1 MATWPPHATRGGLRR
16 RVYRHST
23 LFDCTLFDRIL
34 LETLCHD
41 AHRASSRGVE
51 CIEVEGGASLRGT
64 VHLSGSKNASLPML
78 CAALLAEGTHVFQR
92 VPRLR
97 DIASTLKLLR
107 HLGCRSEVNAGAQG
121 DVINLTVGDTLGDEA
136 PYELVCEMRASVL
149 VLGPL
154 LTRLGRAK
162 VSLPGGCAIGT
173 RPIDQHLKGLEAL
186 GARVELHH
194 GYVECVAPGGRLRG
208 GDVHFD
214 MVTVTGTE
222 NLLAA
227 AALAQGRTRLFNAA
241 REPEVV
247 ALATML
253 KAMGARITG
262 EGTSEITIE
271 GVDTLKPAVYEVPP
285 DRIEAGTYM
294 VAAALTGG
302 DLTLE
307 NVPLA
312 QLEALTTV
320 LREAGAEVEALGDT
334 RCRVSRSGPLRP
346 VSLTT
351 APYPAF
357 ATDMQAQWMV
367 LMTQAEGE
375 STISERIF
383 ENRFMHVPE
392 LARLGAQLSVEGDT
406 ATVSGPTPLEGAV
419 VTATDLRASA
429 CLVLAG
435 LVAGG
440 VTRIRRVYHLDR
452 GYDDLVGK
460 LNGVG
465 ARLKR
470 VRE

>member
-1 MATWPPHATRGGLRR
+1 MIQSTITGLSPSPVHVSHRGFVRCAF
-16 RVYRHST
+16 HP
-23 LFDCTLFDRIL
+23 
-34 LETLCHD
+34 LETLYHD
-41 AHRASSRGVE
+41 VHRATSSCVE

-64 VHLSGSKNASLPML
+64 VQLSGSKNASLPML
-78 CAALLAEGTHVFQR
+78 CAALLAQGDHVFR
-92 VPRLR
+92 SVPRLR

-107 HLGCRSEVNAGAQG
+107 HLGCRSEVVQSTQS
-121 DVINLTVGDTLGDEA
+121 DVINLSVGDVLGAEA

-154 LTRLGRAK
+154 LARLGRAK

-186 GARVELHH
+186 GARVQLHH
-194 GYVECVAPGGRLRG
+194 GYVDCEAPGGRLRG
-208 GDVHFD
+208 GDVCFD

-227 AALAQGRTRLFNAA
+227 ATLAEGRTRLLNAA

-253 KAMGARITG
+253 KAMGARISG
-262 EGTSEITIE
+262 EGTSEIVIE
-271 GVDTLKPAVYEVPP
+271 GVEALQAASYEVPP

-307 NVPLA
+307 DAPLA
-312 QLEALTTV
+312 QLEALTSA
-320 LREAGAEVEALGDT
+320 LRKAGAAVEALGPS
-334 RCRVSRSGPLRP
+334 RCRVTRSGPLRP

-351 APYPAF
+351 APYPEF

-367 LMTQAEGE
+367 LMTQARGE

-392 LARLGAQLSVEGDT
+392 LGRLGAQLSVDGDT
-406 ATVSGPTPLEGAV
+406 ATVTGPTPLEGAV

-435 LVAGG
+435 LVAHG

-465 ARLKR
+465 ARLRR